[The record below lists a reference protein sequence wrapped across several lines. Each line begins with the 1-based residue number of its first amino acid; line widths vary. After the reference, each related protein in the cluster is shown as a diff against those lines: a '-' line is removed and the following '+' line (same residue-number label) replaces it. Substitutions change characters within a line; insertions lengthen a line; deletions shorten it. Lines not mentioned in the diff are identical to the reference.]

1 MTGEWSFWPS
11 RRHSGQKWSVN
22 RPLFWTLCHYWSNCS
37 VKGMNRSVLL
47 CKLNKV
53 SSRQNRKWTCS
64 LFISDGQW
72 NFNNYHLLDLGRP
85 HHSIRCMSV
94 VHDKVWCGYRNKIQ
108 VIHPRSM
115 KVEVQQY
122 SLMAFF
128 RWLTAASFISISS
141 LIVQYCYSFFT
152 NLGSGF
158 SATLKELCHEIQS
171 N

>member
-11 RRHSGQKWSVN
+11 RRHSGQKWSVD
-22 RPLFWTLCHYWSNCS
+22 RPLFWTLCHYWSYCS

-47 CKLNKV
+47 CKLHKV
-53 SSRQNRKWTCS
+53 SSRQNHKWTCS

-94 VHDKVWCGYRNKIQ
+94 VHDKVWCGYRHKIQ

-128 RWLTAASFISISS
+128 RWLTAASFISTSS